1 MAKFSEGDVVQVV
14 SREAT
19 PADAKNQT
27 YYPYFVGLT
36 GTVDKV
42 YDGEVCVKVDP
53 EVLPADVLK
62 RHTEIQESIKRK
74 WLNGL
79 SGEARNRLTPEE
91 KQFKLSYTILIQAND
106 LEKIKPG
113 PKPAPKKHTPAPEPV
128 KAEKT
133 PAASK
138 TPKPE
143 KPAEAT
149 RKATSPKPAKEENT
163 NGLTEAELAFLR
175 EREEKLKKEKA

>member
-1 MAKFSEGDVVQVV
+1 MPKFNEGDVVQVI

-27 YYPYFVGLT
+27 YYPHFAGLS

-42 YDGEVCVKVDP
+42 HDNEISVKVDEEALP
-53 EVLPADVLK
+53 EDVRK
-62 RHTEIQESIKRK
+62 RHTDIQESIKRK

-91 KQFKLSYTILIQAND
+91 KQFKLAYTVLVQAAD

-113 PKPAPKKHTPAPEPV
+113 PKPSKKETPSQEPAKVEEAKPVKLEKAPSTPKAP
-128 KAEKT
+128 KAEKKE
-133 PAASK
+133 PA
-138 TPKPE
+138 
-143 KPAEAT
+143 
-149 RKATSPKPAKEENT
+149 
-163 NGLTEAELAFLR
+163 NGLTEAERAFLR
-175 EREEKLKKEKA
+175 EREEKLRNK

>member
-1 MAKFSEGDVVQVV
+1 MAKFNEGDVVQVV

-19 PADAKNQT
+19 LADAKNQT
-27 YYPYFVGLT
+27 YYPYFAGLT

-42 YDGEVCVKVDP
+42 YDSEVCVKVDA
-53 EVLPADVLK
+53 EALPADVLK

-91 KQFKLSYTILIQAND
+91 KQFKLSYTILVQATD

-113 PKPAPKKHTPAPEPV
+113 PKPSRILTDRGEPV
-128 KAEKT
+128 KAEKA
-133 PAASK
+133 PAAPK
-138 TPKPE
+138 APKPE

-149 RKATSPKPAKEENT
+149 RKAASPKPAKEENT
-163 NGLTEAELAFLR
+163 NGLTEAELAFLK
-175 EREEKLKKEKA
+175 EREEKLKNK

>member
-1 MAKFSEGDVVQVV
+1 MAKFNEGDVVQVV

-27 YYPYFVGLT
+27 YYPYFAGLT

-42 YDGEVCVKVDP
+42 YDSEVCVKVDP
-53 EVLPADVLK
+53 EALPADVLK

-91 KQFKLSYTILIQAND
+91 KQFKLSYTILVQATD

-113 PKPAPKKHTPAPEPV
+113 PKPSRTPTDRGEPV
-128 KAEKT
+128 KAEIAPT
-133 PAASK
+133 ASK
-138 TPKPE
+138 APKPE

-149 RKATSPKPAKEENT
+149 RKAASPKPAKEENT
-163 NGLTEAELAFLR
+163 NGLTEAELAFLK
-175 EREEKLKKEKA
+175 EREEKLKNK